1 MRPGAEKLLTGSL
14 VGLLLLTGA
23 FFYFSNNISDP
34 DLWGH
39 LKFGGDIYRD
49 RAVQRYD
56 TYSDTTPG
64 APWINHEWLSE
75 LIFYALYSSATSTGL
90 ILFKVFIGMAIIILL
105 YLSVRGRIRS
115 KSLALGFMLTSLA
128 VINYGFLSR
137 PQIFTYLGFA
147 LFCFLI
153 QRYETKER
161 LLYLWPLVPLSLV
174 WANLHGGF
182 IAGMAFLA
190 AYLAFKLA
198 SGKAVKELTI
208 IVLLSILATFVNP
221 YGKELWSFL
230 FKSLSQPRPHISEW
244 QKIRL
249 VPFYS
254 AYFAVVLTAAA
265 GMFFSKAK
273 KPPFTIFAI
282 AAGIAASFFHNRHM
296 VLSVIIIAT
305 HAPSYIDVFSVKGL
319 TAFERKVPK
328 WLARAGILCLCVY
341 FAAMAPYKGEGN
353 PLKIKIPQ
361 RIYPLDAVRFLKD
374 NGITGNIFPF
384 FNWSQVCISEL
395 SGKSR
400 VFFDGRYRTV
410 YEDRFIR
417 DYFDVL
423 YGRKDYR
430 SHLEG
435 FPETDI
441 MLLHR
446 DNALSFDLL
455 KDSEWVQVYDTPI
468 ARVFLKNNE
477 HNSAAIEAFKRRA
490 LIRPAAASPVY
501 WN

>member
-1 MRPGAEKLLTGSL
+1 MHPRAEKLFIGSL
-14 VGLLLLTGA
+14 VALLLLTGA

-39 LKFGGDIYRD
+39 LKFGGDIYRE
-49 RAVQRYD
+49 RAIQRYD
-56 TYSDTTPG
+56 IYSYTALG

-75 LIFYALYSSATSTGL
+75 LIFFVLYSLATSTGL
-90 ILFKVFIGMAIIILL
+90 IFLKVFIGIAIIILF
-105 YLSVRGRIRS
+105 YLGIRGKIRS
-115 KSLALGFMLTSLA
+115 KSLALAFMLMALA

-137 PQIFTYLGFA
+137 PQIFTYLGFT

-153 QRYETKER
+153 QRYEARKR
-161 LLYLWPLVPLSLV
+161 LSYLWPLVPLSLV

-182 IAGMAFLA
+182 IAGLAFLA
-190 AYLAFKLA
+190 AYLFFKLV
-198 SGKAVKELTI
+198 SGKATKELVI
-208 IVLLSILATFVNP
+208 IIFLSMLATFVNP
-221 YGKELWSFL
+221 YGKELWFFL
-230 FKSLSQPRPHISEW
+230 FKSLSQPRPYISEW
-244 QKIRL
+244 QRMRL

-254 AYFAVVLTAAA
+254 AYFAVVLTAVA
-265 GMFFSKAK
+265 GMVLSKTE
-273 KPPFTIFAI
+273 KPPFTVFII

-305 HAPSYIDVFSVKGL
+305 YAPPYIDAFSTKGL
-319 TAFERKVPK
+319 MAFERKVPK
-328 WLARAGILCLCVY
+328 WLARACMLCLSAY
-341 FAAMAPYKGEGN
+341 FILMAPYKGEGN
-353 PLKIKIPQ
+353 PMKIKIPQ
-361 RIYPLDAVRFLKD
+361 RIYPLEAVRFLKD
-374 NGITGNIFPF
+374 NGIAGNIFPF

-395 SGKSR
+395 SGESR

-410 YEDRFIR
+410 YQDSFIR

-423 YGRKDYR
+423 YGRKDYKAY
-430 SHLEG
+430 LEN

-446 DNALSFDLL
+446 ENALSFKLL

-468 ARVFLKNNE
+468 ARVFLKDNV
-477 HNSAAIEAFKRRA
+477 HNAVTIEAFAKRA
-490 LIRPAAASPVY
+490 LERPQATPPDY